1 MESPQAQLCAFCARW
16 FSHRKLF
23 PHSIDDIQHKQ
34 TLRRLEEIRE
44 NTQCRLCTLILSSFS
59 SDPQVREL
67 TCEVP
72 TYVHLQPTIV
82 GTVGTEAVGADK
94 KTIARIW
101 FTLFVGGKSWSNDRN
116 GTVWA
121 HGIQVSAERVENQDQ
136 RLLLG
141 RKIDSTCVDQA
152 LLLSWLSLCKD
163 QHGHDCTPAPFR
175 SNPGFALR
183 LIDVKRRCVVDPPP
197 HPRYVALSYVWGNS
211 VQVTLE
217 EKHYSR
223 LQKEG
228 GLSDSYA
235 DIGTT
240 IKDAMYLCE
249 QLGEQYLWV
258 DGLCIKQDDE
268 EDRAR
273 QICSMNQIYSSAVLT
288 IVISPCTD
296 SPVALRLQ

>member
-1 MESPQAQLCAFCARW
+1 MERPQTLLCAFCARW

-23 PHSIDDIQHKQ
+23 PHTIDDIQHRQ

-44 NTQCRLCTLILSSFS
+44 NSQCTLCKLILSSLS
-59 SDPQVREL
+59 SDPQVQQL
-67 TCEVP
+67 TCEIP
-72 TYVHLQPTIV
+72 TWVHIAPQLCGTIE
-82 GTVGTEAVGADK
+82 TRAVGAEP
-94 KTIARIW
+94 TMVARIW
-101 FTLFVGGKSWSNDRN
+101 LSVLVDGRSWSTERD
-116 GTVWA
+116 GTILG
-121 HGIQVSAERVENQDQ
+121 HGIQASAERVETKDK

-141 RKIDSTCVDQA
+141 RRVGSSHIDPA
-152 LLLSWLSLCKD
+152 LLLSWLSLCTD
-163 QHGHDCTPAPFR
+163 QNGHDCTPTPFEF
-175 SNPGFALR
+175 NPGFELR

-197 HPRYVALSYVWGNS
+197 RPRYVALSYVWGNS

-217 EKHYSR
+217 RKHDAR
-223 LQKEG
+223 LRREG
-228 GLSDSYA
+228 GLSDRYT

-273 QICSMNQIYSSAVLT
+273 QINGMNQIYSCAVFT
-288 IVISPCTD
+288 IVVSLCMHASIH
-296 SPVALRLQ
+296 